1 MGLFKDM
8 RDLKKLGDHHGGMPS
23 WKQAMSD
30 VRSVADDR
38 GEAEILK
45 VGTPAKAVVKGFA
58 MPVPDDRFA
67 MQIPLEIHPA
77 EGSPYQVN
85 YVFPSAR
92 MKAALSVGME
102 VPVKVHPEDP
112 QRIAVQ
118 WDAQQ
123 AAIAAAGG
131 DMAAVQ
137 SGLQQ
142 TYGGVADAA
151 MREAMASPAAQSV
164 PRTDQPP
171 GAPPPT
177 PPAAGGGQSD
187 AAARLQQLSD
197 MRESGLIDDDEFEA
211 KKLEILKDL

>member
-1 MGLFKDM
+1 MGFMKDM
-8 RDLKKLGDHHGGMPS
+8 KNLKKLGDHHGGMPS

-38 GEAEILK
+38 GEAEVLK
-45 VGTPAKAVVKGFA
+45 EGRPATAIVKGFA
-58 MPVPDDRFA
+58 TPLPDDRFA
-67 MQIPLEIHPA
+67 MQIPLEVHPPD
-77 EGSPYQVN
+77 GSPYELN

-102 VPVKVHPEDP
+102 VPIKVHPSDP
-112 QRIAVQ
+112 SRVAVQ

-123 AAIAAAGG
+123 ASIAAAGG
-131 DMAAVQ
+131 DMAAVNA
-137 SGLQQ
+137 GLQQ

-171 GAPPPT
+171 GT
-177 PPAAGGGQSD
+177 PAAAPAGAPGAGAPSGAD
-187 AAARLQQLSD
+187 ASARLQQLSE
-197 MRESGLIDDDEFEA
+197 MRESGLIT
-211 KKLEILKDL
+211 

>member
-1 MGLFKDM
+1 MGFMKDM
-8 RDLKKLGDHHGGMPS
+8 KNLKKLGDHHGGMPS

-30 VRSVADDR
+30 VRAVADDR
-38 GEAEILK
+38 GEAEVRK
-45 VGTPAKAVVKGFA
+45 DGTPAKAVIKGFA
-58 MPVPDDRFA
+58 TPVPDDRFA
-67 MQIPLEIHPA
+67 MQIPLEVHPA
-77 EGSPYQVN
+77 EGSPYPVD

-137 SGLQQ
+137 AGLQE
-142 TYGGVADAA
+142 TYGGVA
-151 MREAMASPAAQSV
+151 
-164 PRTDQPP
+164 
-171 GAPPPT
+171 
-177 PPAAGGGQSD
+177 
-187 AAARLQQLSD
+187 
-197 MRESGLIDDDEFEA
+197 
-211 KKLEILKDL
+211 